1 MLSRRNLIRA
11 CTAVPFASLG
21 TLSIGSAWAEDREV
35 IDARVNLAL
44 GKMYANVPDSRAL
57 SSRARAMLVM
67 PSVLKGGFLVGGA
80 YGEGSLLVNT
90 AERGYEPPAAG
101 YYSIAA
107 ASVGLQAGVQ
117 TTSHVLFFMTDQ
129 ALADF
134 RAAQGWEV
142 GVDAEVTF
150 PEKGLN
156 AQTNS
161 TVLNQPVIALVFG
174 GDGLLIGA
182 SLEGAKYSPLVR

>member
-1 MLSRRNLIRA
+1 MLTRRNLIRA
-11 CTAVPFASLG
+11 CAAFPVVSLG
-21 TLSIGSAWAEDREV
+21 ATLPALAMAEDREV

-44 GKMYANVPDSRAL
+44 GRMYSSVPDSRGL

-67 PSVLKGGFLVGGA
+67 PSVLKGGFLLGGA

-90 AERGYEPPAAG
+90 AERGYEPPSAG
-101 YYSIAA
+101 YYSVAA
-107 ASVGLQAGVQ
+107 ASIGLQAGVQ

-129 ALADF
+129 ALTEF
-134 RAAQGWEV
+134 KGAQGWEV

-156 AQTNS
+156 AQANS
-161 TVLNQPVIALVFG
+161 TVYNEPVVALVFG

>member
-1 MLSRRNLIRA
+1 M
-11 CTAVPFASLG
+11 
-21 TLSIGSAWAEDREV
+21 
-35 IDARVNLAL
+35 NLAL
-44 GKMYANVPDSRAL
+44 GKMYAGVPKSRDL
-57 SSRARAMLVM
+57 SARARAMLVM
-67 PSVLKGGFLVGGA
+67 PSVLKGGFLLGGA

-90 AERGYEPPAAG
+90 AGRGYQPPAEA
-101 YYSIAA
+101 YYSVAA
-107 ASVGLQAGVQ
+107 ASIGLQAGIQ

-129 ALADF
+129 ALGSFKSAK
-134 RAAQGWEV
+134 GWEV

-161 TVLNQPVIALVFG
+161 TVLNEPIIALVFG

>member
-1 MLSRRNLIRA
+1 M
-11 CTAVPFASLG
+11 TAG
-21 TLSIGSAWAEDREV
+21 TALADDREI

-44 GKMYANVPDSRAL
+44 GRMYANVPDSRTL
-57 SSRARAMLVM
+57 SARARGMLVM
-67 PSVLKGGFLVGGA
+67 PSVLKGGFLLGGA
-80 YGEGSLLVNT
+80 YGEGSLLLNS

-101 YYSIAA
+101 YYSVAA
-107 ASVGLQAGVQ
+107 ASVGLQAGIQ

-129 ALADF
+129 ALAKF
-134 RAAQGWEV
+134 RAAQGWEI
-142 GVDAEVTF
+142 GADAEVTF

-161 TVLNQPVIALVFG
+161 TVLNQPVVALVFG

-182 SLEGAKYSPLVR
+182 SLEGAKYSPL